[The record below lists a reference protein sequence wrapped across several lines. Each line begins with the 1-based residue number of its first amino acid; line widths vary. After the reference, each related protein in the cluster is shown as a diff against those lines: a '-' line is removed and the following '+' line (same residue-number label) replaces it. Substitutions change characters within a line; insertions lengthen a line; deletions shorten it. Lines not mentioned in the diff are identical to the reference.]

1 MRFVIVDDDRYFREE
16 VESLIRSA
24 PGWQDVEIER
34 HSFNELVTVDVD
46 DNDVFFLDIADGKD
60 ENAGIRL
67 ARRIRSIRERAH
79 IVFVTS
85 YNDKLRETLT
95 GLIRP
100 SEFLIKPLC
109 GFEKEKLYEFL
120 RYLSN
125 SKNKNINLKSGAK
138 YFDVVINDIL
148 YLRRDDRKTSV
159 YTKNAFFQV
168 RQSLSAIVSMLDENF
183 LVVDKGTAVN
193 INRAQSYDP
202 ERRLIYMEN
211 NTAIYCS
218 RDKARLYRDILGSL
232 DKR

>member
-138 YFDVVINDIL
+138 YFDVAIDDIL

-168 RQSLSAIVSMLDENF
+168 RQSISAIVSMLDENF

-193 INRAQSYDP
+193 INRAQSYDS

-232 DKR
+232 SKR

>member
-34 HSFNELVTVDVD
+34 HGFNELVTSGID
-46 DNDVFFLDIADGKD
+46 DDDVFFLDIADGSD

-138 YFDVVINDIL
+138 YFDVAIDDIL

-193 INRAQSYDP
+193 INRAQSYDS

-232 DKR
+232 SKR